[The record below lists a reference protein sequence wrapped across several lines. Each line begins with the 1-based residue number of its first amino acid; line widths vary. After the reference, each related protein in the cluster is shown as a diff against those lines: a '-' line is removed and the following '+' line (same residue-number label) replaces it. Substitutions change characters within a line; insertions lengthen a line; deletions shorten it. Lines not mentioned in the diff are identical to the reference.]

1 LRTPEFTRALRLTTM
16 KKAFGAQWEPFLSLA
31 NVRGVDTYGFR
42 ELISQTFI
50 DAWPVQDRTT
60 ERLAVLFRVN
70 DGRMFVIDLP
80 DDMTGVYRDVLVKL
94 MSAYADWTPD
104 AFDKPDLYGTG
115 VDFGTGTVTNW
126 DQAGATW
133 DQAGAVWGA

>member
-1 LRTPEFTRALRLTTM
+1 MGAVPELGQCQGRRYLWLSRTDLT
-16 KKAFGAQWEPFLSLA
+16 
-31 NVRGVDTYGFR
+31 D
-42 ELISQTFI
+42 FI

-104 AFDKPDLYGTG
+104 AFDKPTSTAQELISAPEQSPTGIRPGRYGIRPG
-115 VDFGTGTVTNW
+115 RYGEPKCRLI
-126 DQAGATW
+126 
-133 DQAGAVWGA
+133 